1 MRLKKLINK
10 HVNTGESVMITDEFK
25 SYDKLHRI
33 IEHIS
38 VDHKRLSSYKGVN
51 TSSIESFWAIVK
63 RGIFGQYHQVSAKQ
77 LQNYIAEFVFK
88 CNNRKEDDKFMT
100 LLVNS
105 LNRPETNEPINP
117 EKLLY
122 LFMKAQSI

>member
-10 HVNTGESVMITDEFK
+10 HVNTGESVMKTDEFK
-25 SYDKLHRI
+25 RYDKLHRI

-63 RGIFGQYHQVSAKQ
+63 RGIIGQYHQVSAKQ
-77 LQNYIAEFVFK
+77 LQKYIAEFVFK

-105 LNRPETNEPINP
+105 LKRPETNEPINP